1 MGSGSHEQTY
11 FLKLEKAEYIDSFTF
26 FYDDVALTAVK
37 ITTTNGQKV
46 FVGNERKMMY
56 AKELDLKDKNR
67 VIIGFRGLVGQ
78 HLSNLWIYHAE
89 IDDREMTCNIETEM
103 CELSPN

>member
-1 MGSGSHEQTY
+1 MGSGSHDQTY
-11 FLKLEKAEYIDSFTF
+11 FLKLEKLEYIDSFTF

-46 FVGNERKMMY
+46 FVGNERKMVY

-67 VIIGFRGLVGQ
+67 VIIGFRGLVGEF
-78 HLSNLWIYHAE
+78 LSNLWIYHAE
-89 IDDREMTCNIETEM
+89 IDDREVTCNIETEM
-103 CELSPN
+103 CELSP